1 MMTNTNGMING
12 EISASDAAI
21 DGLLSGVLA
30 GLVMIAYVVLGAL
43 VGGADPLA
51 TLALFA
57 PEPTSGP
64 LVGLLAHL
72 AVSGIYGVLFGA
84 LYARLLRRPSYN
96 PPAWLHALVGGLYGL
111 LLLLAAW
118 ALLLPATGSQLQ
130 QIPLLHLAVGH
141 LLYGALLGWL
151 VYRRARRVSNKKSN
165 GLTRLG

>member
-1 MMTNTNGMING
+1 MMTDTKGLINK

-21 DGLLSGVLA
+21 DGLLSGVVA
-30 GLVMIAYVVLGAL
+30 GLGMAAYVVLSSLISGE
-43 VGGADPLA
+43 DPLA

-57 PEPTSGP
+57 PDSGSGP

-72 AVSGIYGVLFGA
+72 AVSGIYGVLFGVV
-84 LYARLLRRPSYN
+84 YAGLLRRPTYN
-96 PPAWLHALVGGLYGL
+96 PPAWMHPLLGALYGL

-141 LLYGALLGWL
+141 LVYGALLGWL
-151 VYRRARRVSNKKSN
+151 VYRRARRI
-165 GLTRLG
+165 